1 MRSVPASWRQSS
13 SSVSCCRNGRKVCTH
28 RETAVP
34 IAAGIDGEALLL
46 DVPLEFRI
54 RPKVLRV
61 RVARQHP
68 GASPSAMAPEGVGE
82 AVDDRLRPAP
92 ESVEKINTKE
102 VSMDLME
109 ITEKERLSRE
119 DAAARLHA
127 LADALARHNEVEFER
142 GSLRFKVHVPD
153 EVDFKLEIEIGEDER
168 ELEVELTW

>member
-1 MRSVPASWRQSS
+1 
-13 SSVSCCRNGRKVCTH
+13 VSCCRNGRKVCTH

-109 ITEKERLSRE
+109 ITRRS
-119 DAAARLHA
+119 
-127 LADALARHNEVEFER
+127 
-142 GSLRFKVHVPD
+142 G
-153 EVDFKLEIEIGEDER
+153 
-168 ELEVELTW
+168 